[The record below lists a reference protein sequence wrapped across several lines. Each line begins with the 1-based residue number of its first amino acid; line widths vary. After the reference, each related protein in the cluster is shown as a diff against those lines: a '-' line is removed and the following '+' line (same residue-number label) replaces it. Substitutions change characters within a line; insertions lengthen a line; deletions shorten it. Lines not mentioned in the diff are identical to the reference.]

1 MTYAMHDLLQDMA
14 SGGVPLDDKILA
26 YLSVTD
32 TRRLKELLARLQ
44 IVRHMDVKAIA
55 ASRAAANAKPN
66 TPRKHTIVKQ
76 KGVEGAKSR
85 IVGMLFERIVQL
97 LCDGCEAFT
106 AVTNVR
112 TSTAEVDVLI
122 QLGPTAA
129 LIPMLRAA
137 GSHML
142 GEAKCYTSG
151 MKTEWVNELVG
162 IMEQHNCDHSVLFV
176 ASPSKTLN
184 VEHRHGLQLHAKGGK
199 MIVPFGL
206 KQLMEIA
213 NGSNFLSVLSR
224 QYVSVKTGATS
235 LAI

>member
-1 MTYAMHDLLQDMA
+1 MTYPMLDMLKDMA
-14 SGGVPLDDKILA
+14 SGGVPLDEKILA

-32 TRRLKELLARLQ
+32 TRRLKQLLGRLEY
-44 IVRHMDVKAIA
+44 VRDMDVKAIA
-55 ASRAAANAKPN
+55 AARAAYNADPAARR
-66 TPRKHTIVKQ
+66 PHIIVKQ
-76 KGVEGAKSR
+76 KAVEGEKSR
-85 IVGMLFERIVQL
+85 MVGALFEKIVQL

-106 AVTNVR
+106 TVTNVR

-122 QLGPTAA
+122 ELGPTAA

-142 GEAKCYTSG
+142 GEAKCYTVG

-162 IMEQHNCDHSVLFV
+162 IMNQHNCDHSVLFV

-184 VEHRHGLQLHAKGGK
+184 IAHRHGLQLHAKDGK

-206 KQLMEIA
+206 KQLSEIA

-224 QYVSVKTGATS
+224 QYVSVKTGATT

>member
-1 MTYAMHDLLQDMA
+1 MTLHDLLQDMA
-14 SGGVPLDDKILA
+14 SGGVPFDDKILA

-32 TRRLKELLARLQ
+32 TKRLKDLLSRLQ
-44 IVRHMDVKAIA
+44 VVRGMDVKSIA
-55 ASRAAANAKPN
+55 ASRAAFNAGAQS
-66 TPRKHTIVKQ
+66 PRKHAIVKQ
-76 KGVEGAKSR
+76 KAVEGAKSR
-85 IVGMLFERIVQL
+85 VVGMLFERIVQL
-97 LCDGCEAFT
+97 LCDGCEAFGT
-106 AVTNVR
+106 VTNVR

-122 QLGPTAA
+122 ELGPTAT

-151 MKTEWVNELVG
+151 IKAEWVNELVG
-162 IMEQHNCDHSVLFV
+162 IMDQHNCDHSVLFV

-184 VEHRHGLQLHAKGGK
+184 VEHRHGLQLHARGGK

-206 KQLMEIA
+206 KQLTEIA
-213 NGSNFLSVLSR
+213 NGSNFLSVLSK

>member
-32 TRRLKELLARLQ
+32 TKRLKELLARLQ
-44 IVRHMDVKAIA
+44 MVRDMDVKTIA
-55 ASRAAANAKPN
+55 TARAVTNADQN
-66 TPRKHTIVKQ
+66 SVRKHQIVKQ
-76 KGVEGAKSR
+76 KAVEGAKSR
-85 IVGMLFERIVQL
+85 VVGMLFERIVQL

-106 AVTNVR
+106 TVTNVR

-122 QLGPTAA
+122 ELGPTAA

-151 MKTEWVNELVG
+151 IRTEWVNELVG
-162 IMEQHNCDHSVLFV
+162 IMDQHNCDHSVLFV

-184 VEHRHGLQLHAKGGK
+184 IEHRHGLQLHARGGK

-206 KQLMEIA
+206 KQLTEIA

-224 QYVSVKTGATS
+224 QYVSVQTGATS

>member
-1 MTYAMHDLLQDMA
+1 MNLHDLLQDLA
-14 SGGVPLDDKILA
+14 AGGVPLDDKILA

-32 TRRLKELLARLQ
+32 TKRLKELIARLQ
-44 IVRHMDVKAIA
+44 VVRSLNVKAIA
-55 ASRAAANAKPN
+55 GARSAFNAKANA
-66 TPRKHTIVKQ
+66 PRRHAIFKQ
-76 KGVEGAKSR
+76 KAVEGAKSR
-85 IVGMLFERIVQL
+85 AVGMLFERIVQL

-106 AVTNVR
+106 TVTNVR

-122 QLGPTAA
+122 ALGPTAA

-151 MKTEWVNELVG
+151 IKAEWVNELVG
-162 IMEQHNCDHSVLFV
+162 IMDQHNCDHSVLFV

-184 VEHRHGLQLHAKGGK
+184 VEHRHGLQLHARGGK

-206 KQLMEIA
+206 KQLTEIA
-213 NGSNFLSVLSR
+213 NGSNFLSVLSK

>member
-1 MTYAMHDLLQDMA
+1 MTYSMHEMLKDMA

-32 TRRLKELLARLQ
+32 TKRLKQLLARLKF
-44 IVRHMDVKAIA
+44 VREMDVKAISTA
-55 ASRAAANAKPN
+55 RAAYNADPASCR
-66 TPRKHTIVKQ
+66 THVIVRQ
-76 KGVEGAKSR
+76 KAVEGEKSR
-85 IVGMLFERIVQL
+85 MVGALFEKIVQL
-97 LCDGCEAFT
+97 LCEGCEAFT
-106 AVTNVR
+106 TVTNVR

-122 QLGPTAA
+122 ELGPTAA

-142 GEAKCYTSG
+142 GEAKCYTGG
-151 MKTEWVNELVG
+151 MKAEWVNELVG
-162 IMEQHNCDHSVLFV
+162 IMDQHNCDHSVLFM

-184 VEHRHGLQLHAKGGK
+184 IGHRHGFHLHATRGK

-206 KQLMEIA
+206 KQLAEIA
-213 NGSNFLSVLSR
+213 DGSNFLSVLSK
-224 QYVSVKTGATS
+224 QYVSVKTGATT

>member
-1 MTYAMHDLLQDMA
+1 MTYALQDLLQDMTT
-14 SGGVPLDDKILA
+14 GNVPLDDKILA

-32 TRRLKELLARLQ
+32 TRRLKELLRRLQ
-44 IVRHMDVKAIA
+44 VLRGMDVKAISA
-55 ASRAAANAKPN
+55 ARLAHNSNASAV
-66 TPRKHTIVKQ
+66 RKHVIVKA
-76 KGVEGAKSR
+76 KAVEGAKAR
-85 IVGMLFERIVQL
+85 AVGMLFERIVNL
-97 LCDGCEAFT
+97 LCDGCEAFS

-129 LIPMLRAA
+129 MIPMLRAA

-151 MKTEWVNELVG
+151 IKAEWVNELVG
-162 IMEQHNCDHSVLFV
+162 IMDQHNCDHSVLFV

-184 VEHRHGLQLHAKGGK
+184 TEHRHGLQLHAKGGK
-199 MIVPFGL
+199 LVIPFGL
-206 KQLMEIA
+206 KQLTEIA

>member
-1 MTYAMHDLLQDMA
+1 MNMHDLLQEMA

-26 YLSVTD
+26 YLSVTN
-32 TRRLKELLARLQ
+32 TRRLKELIARLQ
-44 IVRHMDVKAIA
+44 VVRAMDVKAIA
-55 ASRAAANAKPN
+55 ASRAAHNSKDGVL
-66 TPRKHTIVKQ
+66 RKHAIYRQ
-76 KGVEGAKSR
+76 KAVEGAKSR
-85 IVGMLFERIVQL
+85 AVGMLFERIVQL

-106 AVTNVR
+106 TVTNVR

-122 QLGPTAA
+122 ELGPTAA

-151 MKTEWVNELVG
+151 IKAEWVNELVG
-162 IMEQHNCDHSVLFV
+162 IMDQHNCHHSVLFV

-184 VEHRHGLQLHAKGGK
+184 VEHRHGLQLHARGGK

-206 KQLMEIA
+206 KQLNEIA